1 MSLNHARSWLKGGRA
16 PENTARAAKNAGG
29 YGKVKARPMPLE
41 ENGSIYSS
49 LGTKTS
55 NGGVTSPSAKDVKQL
70 YEYLNNVKYQ

>member
-1 MSLNHARSWLKGGRA
+1 
-16 PENTARAAKNAGG
+16 
-29 YGKVKARPMPLE
+29 MPLE